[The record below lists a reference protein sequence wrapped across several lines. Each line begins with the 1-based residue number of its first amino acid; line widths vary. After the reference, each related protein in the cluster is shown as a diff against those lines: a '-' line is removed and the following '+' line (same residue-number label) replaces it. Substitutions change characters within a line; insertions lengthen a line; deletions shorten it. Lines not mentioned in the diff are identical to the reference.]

1 MKLTHL
7 HTFQIFFITGMSLL
21 LGCSKTSVEDIPSYL
36 AIDTISIKVNAIQ
49 GTASHK
55 IVDSWVYANNELI
68 GGFELPSRFPI
79 LKSGSTNL
87 TIFAGVKLNGMNET
101 RSPYPFYQ
109 QITKT
114 VNLVRDS
121 ILDLGHLKYSYTEGT
136 KFAWQENFE
145 QYNLSI
151 DTTARSE
158 ITLVRAKLPELA
170 TAFPFEDNE
179 YAAKVVIPND
189 SLVFEC
195 VTHNSFK
202 LPTDGSSVFLEMN
215 YKTNNPFTMGLLI
228 NGSVASQRPV
238 LVINPSSIWNKIYI
252 NLTPSTA
259 ANSGASSFKVY
270 FTARKSNKEP
280 NAEILFDNLKLLHF

>member
-7 HTFQIFFITGMSLL
+7 HTLQIFFLSGMSLL

>member
-7 HTFQIFFITGMSLL
+7 HTFQIFFLAGMSLL

-195 VTHNSFK
+195 ITHNSFK

>member
-1 MKLTHL
+1 
-7 HTFQIFFITGMSLL
+7 
-21 LGCSKTSVEDIPSYL
+21 
-36 AIDTISIKVNAIQ
+36 VNAIQ

>member
-7 HTFQIFFITGMSLL
+7 HTFQIFFLAGMSLL